1 MGIDMFTRF
10 ATTVSSRGESYLRMT
25 STWQYLSSTL
35 KYMFEPSG
43 LKLMLIGAMK
53 SFELSGL

>member
-1 MGIDMFTRF
+1 MTR
-10 ATTVSSRGESYLRMT
+10 
-25 STWQYLSSTL
+25 TWQNLSSTL

-53 SFELSGL
+53 SLELSGL